1 MIGRTAALSIV
12 VALALACGHSS
23 PAPTSKGG
31 HLGSLGTAGCQP
43 AAAFHVVGSNGG
55 LPEAGMDTTRGS
67 IWALAFSRMPPPA
80 GQEIK
85 VVWRMTGAGAFA
97 FRVSDATGQVISLVW
112 GPEDH
117 GSSTWK
123 HPGDEVGTGFKFPH
137 SGCWQIHV
145 TRPNVDAD
153 LWLGVAAA

>member
-1 MIGRTAALSIV
+1 MV
-12 VALALACGHSS
+12 VVVLTFACASS
-23 PAPTSKGG
+23 STGATITGG
-31 HLGSLGTAGCQP
+31 HLGSVGTAGCQP
-43 AAAFHVVGSNGG
+43 AAAFHSASANGG

-67 IWALAFSRMPPPA
+67 VWALAFSPMPPPA

-85 VVWRMTGAGAFA
+85 VVWRMTGAGPFA
-97 FRVSDATGQVISLVW
+97 FHVSDVAGQSIPLVW

-123 HPGDEVGTGFKFPH
+123 HPGDEIGTGLKFPH

-153 LWLGVAAA
+153 LWLGVTA